1 MYSCTCR
8 YISFESYID
17 AATACNS
24 GKSTPAH
31 FDASLPTLATT
42 AAATAILE
50 VRARALVRAARA
62 VLPLRNRMTLAPPSA
77 SGGPALARCGR

>member
-1 MYSCTCR
+1 MYPCTCR

-17 AATACNS
+17 AATACNA

-50 VRARALVRAARA
+50 VRTRAFARAACA
-62 VLPLRNRMTLAPPSA
+62 VLPVR
-77 SGGPALARCGR
+77 